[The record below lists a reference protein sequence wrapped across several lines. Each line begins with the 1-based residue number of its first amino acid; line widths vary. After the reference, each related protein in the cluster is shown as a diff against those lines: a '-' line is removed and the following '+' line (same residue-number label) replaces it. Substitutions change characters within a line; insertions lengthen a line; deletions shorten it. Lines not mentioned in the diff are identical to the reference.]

1 MSSRFLVTFGAPVI
15 ESSKTSISSVTG
27 SHSDS
32 GMILRITLDGP
43 NNGNALSADVVEK
56 VIAALSDDQISDAS
70 LLVIRATGKNFCTGF
85 DLSGLEVQ
93 SDADLLLRFVRIEAL
108 LERVSTLPC
117 FTMVFVQGRAYG
129 AGADLVAAC
138 DIRVATDDAI
148 FRFPGWRFGIGLG
161 TRRLVNRVGGAAAQ
175 ELLVTTN
182 SIDAQTAKQIGLVTK
197 IHATED
203 WNNLERQT
211 ALSLDRLSRRAIDD
225 LTESTRGNT
234 GHADADLGR
243 LVRTASQP
251 GLMNRIRNFL
261 EVESLVMR

>member
-1 MSSRFLVTFGAPVI
+1 METGRRLYQGTQMSSRFLVTFGAPVI

-148 FRFPGWRFGIGLG
+148 FRFPGWRLALGSERDGSSTGLAAP
-161 TRRLVNRVGGAAAQ
+161 RLRSCWLQ
-175 ELLVTTN
+175 
-182 SIDAQTAKQIGLVTK
+182 
-197 IHATED
+197 
-203 WNNLERQT
+203 
-211 ALSLDRLSRRAIDD
+211 
-225 LTESTRGNT
+225 LT
-234 GHADADLGR
+234 
-243 LVRTASQP
+243 P
-251 GLMNRIRNFL
+251 
-261 EVESLVMR
+261 